1 MSAAS
6 GGHNAVVKT
15 LLERGAAVNHAK
27 TVGFVVARFARSIAA
42 SCITFCTPLAAC
54 SLLVVFGVCALIC
67 DLPFGLVMCR
77 TAGRH

>member
-42 SCITFCTPLAAC
+42 SCITFCATGRLFTVGC
-54 SLLVVFGVCALIC
+54 VWSLCAH
-67 DLPFGLVMCR
+67 V
-77 TAGRH
+77 